1 MLKSDWLLIAEPV
14 QIRKFAFRSAP
25 ISHVVDPTGTEDVL
39 ALNLFASAPASFAV
53 CEAAACAVDAVDY
66 AAASA
71 AIIAEGSS
79 GDEDAAALPKLADYG
94 LADAMFSSIRVWEDT
109 DCEVV
114 GAIAELEQL
123 QLTITEGV
131 EHPSFKFVR
140 VICARVKLEG
150 SPSLVY

>member
-1 MLKSDWLLIAEPV
+1 M
-14 QIRKFAFRSAP
+14 
-25 ISHVVDPTGTEDVL
+25 
-39 ALNLFASAPASFAV
+39 FASAPASFAV

-66 AAASA
+66 VAASA

-79 GDEDAAALPKLADYG
+79 GDEDAALPK
-94 LADAMFSSIRVWEDT
+94 LADAMFSSTRVWEDT

-114 GAIAELEQL
+114 GVIAELEQL